1 MVEGAQPQLP
11 LILPLLQAM
20 ESLPELQAA
29 MVDYFLA
36 NAAQA
41 GEGLEVLPGVVPL
54 LTYLRERGDVAVC
67 LVTGI
72 KIRDITPLVEYLQST
87 GRIIVHPNP
96 HAKSSSANNPYS
108 VSLLE

>member
-1 MVEGAQPQLP
+1 MPTEIA
-11 LILPLLQAM
+11 
-20 ESLPELQAA
+20 S
-29 MVDYFLA
+29 
-36 NAAQA
+36 
-41 GEGLEVLPGVVPL
+41 L
-54 LTYLRERGDVAVC
+54 LTTVLESITRTIKELEDKQGDNKKPISIDTVC